1 MRNLEKQVIEL
12 AEREKFSIV
21 SSWTE
26 YLTLSS
32 GQSKKYLIA
41 PAGYEALAQTHEFFN
56 DDKDDYDEIPEEIN
70 GQKVVRIEGEYIAG
84 GPLIINSDYSG
95 LKFDDLSDP
104 ELVTWLI
111 DSGWGKLTS
120 NAIIKK
126 ALQWE
131 WQE

>member
-70 GQKVVRIEGEYIAG
+70 GQKVVRIEGEYIVG

-95 LKFDDLSDP
+95 LEFDDLSDP